1 MEETRV
7 YQPEQ
12 TVATGTYLG
21 PYEILNLVGTGGMG
35 HVYRARDSRLGREV
49 ALKTLPAS
57 IASNRDRLDRFEK
70 EARLASSL
78 NHPNIV
84 TIYDIGESNS
94 IPYIAMELVAGS
106 TLREILGQG
115 PMPPSQL
122 VNVALQI
129 ADGLAKAHDA
139 GIVHRDLKPENVMVT
154 TDGLAKILDFG
165 IGKHQFTG
173 SISSSAETVQATAGL
188 TTPSIIIGTANYMS
202 PEQAAGRE
210 VDFRSDQ
217 FSFGSALY
225 EMTTGRQPFSRDTAV
240 QTMSAIIAE
249 SPQPIGVVSR
259 SLPDPLRDIMLRC
272 LQKDPNKR
280 YASTRDLAADLRKLS
295 SLLQAGEVELT
306 RPPRTLT
313 VGKRARLTAAVMLG
327 AIVLILGSTIVSP
340 KIRQFLSRSEIV
352 EPIPSAKNVLVL
364 PFRSIGENVDD
375 QEFAAGL
382 TAALNSALTHLTTI
396 PSLQVAPS
404 SEVASRHITNPED
417 AKKILGAN
425 LVVTGTTEHE
435 GDALRVSWNV
445 VDTATFKQLR
455 TRTIS
460 VKLSELS
467 AVENRTIGGV
477 LETLELDLKPAD
489 REALTLHDT
498 QVPAAKDFYLRA
510 RGYLQEYD
518 KPENIAHAISLFEDA
533 RNLDPG
539 YSLAYAGLG
548 EAYWRKY
555 QKTQQTEWIDSAQ
568 EACKK
573 ALIPNEKLAAAH
585 GCLAT
590 VNSGTGHYEEAI
602 KEFQRALESEPTND
616 EFRRELARTEEK
628 LGKIQDA
635 EKTLQQAI
643 TLRPHYWANYN
654 LLGHF
659 YFNQGRYADAAEM
672 FSQVIKLAPDSLY
685 GYSNLG
691 GTYVRLGRY
700 SDAIPMFE
708 RSASIR
714 PTATAYSNL
723 ATAYFNRRRF
733 IEAASQFEKAAKLD
747 EKNYAIWGNLGDAY
761 YWAPGMRSQAPD
773 AYRKAIALGEEA
785 AKVNPRDAIL
795 LSRIAG
801 YYAMND
807 ERQPALGY
815 LNRALGILPNEPSV
829 RLKAALIHNHFK
841 EVDQTLEWLENAAK
855 AGYSITTIR
864 DLPDFDHLWGY
875 RRFQDLLRSN

>member
-21 PYEILNLVGTGGMG
+21 PYEILNLVGTGGTG

-49 ALKTLPAS
+49 AIKTLPAS
-57 IASNRDRLDRFEK
+57 MAGNRDRLDRFEK

-84 TIYDIGESNS
+84 TIYDIGEADS
-94 IPYIAMELVAGS
+94 IPYIAMELVAGR

-115 PMPPSQL
+115 PMPPNQL

-154 TDGLAKILDFG
+154 NDGLAKILDFG
-165 IGKHQFTG
+165 IGKHQLTG
-173 SISSSAETVQATAGL
+173 SISPSAETVQASLEL
-188 TTPSIIIGTANYMS
+188 TNPGTIIGTANYMS
-202 PEQAAGRE
+202 PEQAAARE

-217 FSFGSALY
+217 FSFGSVLY
-225 EMTTGRQPFSRDTAV
+225 EMTTGKQAFRRETAV

-249 SPQPIGVVSR
+249 SPQPITIVHR
-259 SLPDPLRDIMLRC
+259 SLPDRLRDIIVRC
-272 LQKDPNKR
+272 LEKDPNKR
-280 YASTRDLAADLRKLS
+280 YTSTRDLAADLRKLS
-295 SLLQAGEVELT
+295 SLLQAGGAELT

-313 VGKRARLTAAVMLG
+313 LGKRSRLAAAVMLG
-327 AIVLILGSTIVSP
+327 AGVLIAACIAAP
-340 KIRQFLSRSEIV
+340 KLRQFLSRPEMV
-352 EPIPSAKNVLVL
+352 APLPTGKNVLVL
-364 PFRSIGENVDD
+364 PFRSIGGNVDD

-382 TAALNSALTHLTTI
+382 TAALNGALTQLTTI

-404 SEVASRHITNPED
+404 REVSTRHITNAED
-417 AKKILGAN
+417 AKKYLGAN
-425 LVVTGTTEHE
+425 LVVTGSTEHQGE
-435 GDALRVSWNV
+435 ALRVTWNV

-460 VKLSELS
+460 VKMSELS
-467 AVENRTIGGV
+467 AVENRTIDGV
-477 LETLELDLKPAD
+477 LETLELDLTPGD
-489 REALTLHDT
+489 RQTLTSHET
-498 QVPAAKDFYLRA
+498 RVPAAKESYLRGQ
-510 RGYLQEYD
+510 GYLQEFD
-518 KPENIAHAISLFEDA
+518 KPENIAHAISLFEEA
-533 RNLDPG
+533 RNLDPSYG
-539 YSLAYAGLG
+539 LAYAGLG

-555 QKTQQTEWIDSAQ
+555 ENTKQTEWIDSAQ
-568 EACKK
+568 KACQN
-573 ALIPNEKLAAAH
+573 ALMLDERLAAAH

-590 VNSGTGHYEEAI
+590 VHSGTGHYEEAI
-602 KEFQRALESEPTND
+602 KEFQRALEIEPTND
-616 EFRRELARTEEK
+616 DFTRELARAEEK
-628 LGKIQDA
+628 LGKIEDA
-635 EKTLQQAI
+635 ERTLRQAI

-654 LLGHF
+654 LLGRF
-659 YFNQGRYADAAEM
+659 YFNRGHYAKAADM
-672 FSQVIKLAPDSLY
+672 FSEVTKLAPDSLY

-691 GTYVRLGRY
+691 GAQIRLGLY
-700 SDAIPMFE
+700 SDAIPNFE
-708 RSASIR
+708 RSTAIR
-714 PTATAYSNL
+714 PTGLAYSNL

-733 IEAASQFEKAAKLD
+733 LEAATAFEKATKLD

-785 AKVNPRDAIL
+785 AKVNARDAIL

-801 YYAMND
+801 YYAMID
-807 ERQPALGY
+807 EKQPALAY
-815 LNRALGILPNEPSV
+815 LKRALDILPDEPSV
-829 RLKAALIHNHFK
+829 RFKAALIHNHFK
-841 EVDQTLEWLENAAK
+841 DVDQTLDWLEKATK
-855 AGYSITTIR
+855 AGYSLTTIR

>member
-21 PYEILNLVGTGGMG
+21 PYEILNLIGTGGMG

-49 ALKTLPAS
+49 AIKTLPAS
-57 IASNRDRLDRFEK
+57 MADNRDRLDRFEK

-84 TIYDIGESNS
+84 TIYDIGEERS
-94 IPYIAMELVAGS
+94 IPYIAMELVAGR

-115 PMPPSQL
+115 PMPRNQL

-154 TDGLAKILDFG
+154 DDGLAKILDFG

-173 SISSSAETVQATAGL
+173 PISSSAETVQGTVGL
-188 TTPSIIIGTANYMS
+188 TNPGTIIGTTNYMS
-202 PEQAAGRE
+202 PEQAAGRQ

-217 FSFGSALY
+217 FSFGSVLY
-225 EMTTGRQPFSRDTAV
+225 EMTTGRQAFSRETAV
-240 QTMSAIIAE
+240 QTMSAIIGE
-249 SPQPIGVVSR
+249 SPQPVGVANR
-259 SLPDPLRDIMLRC
+259 PLPDPLRDIMTRC
-272 LQKDPNKR
+272 LEKDPNKR

-295 SLLQAGEVELT
+295 SLLQAGGAEPT
-306 RPPRTLT
+306 RPPRT
-313 VGKRARLTAAVMLG
+313 VGKRARLTAALMVG
-327 AIVLILGSTIVSP
+327 AIVLILGSTIVAP
-340 KIRQFLSRSEIV
+340 KIRQFLSRSAIV

-364 PFRSIGENVDD
+364 PFRTLGGNVDD

-382 TAALNSALTHLTTI
+382 TAALNGALTQLTTI

-404 SEVASRHITNPED
+404 SEVSSRHITTPED
-417 AKKILGAN
+417 AKKFLGAN
-425 LVVTGTTEHE
+425 LVVSGTTEHQ
-435 GDALRVSWNV
+435 GDALRVTWNV
-445 VDTATFKQLR
+445 VDTTTFKQLR

-460 VKLSELS
+460 VKMSELS
-467 AVENRTIGGV
+467 AVENRTIEGV

-489 REALTLHDT
+489 REAFRLHDT
-498 QVPAAKDFYLRA
+498 QVPAAKDSYLRA
-510 RGYLQEYD
+510 RGYLQEFD
-518 KPENIAHAISLFEDA
+518 KPENIAHAISLFEEA

-555 QKTQQTEWIDSAQ
+555 EKTQQTEWIDSAQ
-568 EACKK
+568 KACQK
-573 ALIPNEKLAAAH
+573 ALTSNEKLAAAH

-590 VNSGTGHYEEAI
+590 VNGGTGHYEEAI
-602 KEFQRALESEPTND
+602 KEFQRALESELTND
-616 EFRRELARTEEK
+616 EFRRELARAEEK

-654 LLGHF
+654 SLGRF

-691 GTYVRLGRY
+691 GAYVRLGRY
-700 SDAIPMFE
+700 SDAIPVFE

-723 ATAYFNRRRF
+723 ATAYFNKRRF
-733 IEAASQFEKAAKLD
+733 LEAASQFEKAAKLD
-747 EKNYAIWGNLGDAY
+747 EKNYIIWGNLGDAY
-761 YWAPGMRSQAPD
+761 YWAPGMRFQAPD

-807 ERQPALGY
+807 ERQLALGN
-815 LNRALGILPNEPSV
+815 LKRALEILPNEPSV
-829 RLKAALIHNHFK
+829 RLKAALVHNHFK
-841 EVDQTLEWLENAAK
+841 EVDQTLEWLEKAVK

>member
-1 MEETRV
+1 MEETRI

-21 PYEILNLVGTGGMG
+21 PYEILNLVGTGGTG

-49 ALKTLPAS
+49 AIKTLPAEV
-57 IASNRDRLDRFEK
+57 AGNRDRLDRFEK

-84 TIYDIGESNS
+84 TIYDIGESS
-94 IPYIAMELVAGS
+94 GIPYIAMELVAGK

-115 PMPPSQL
+115 PMPLHQL

-154 TDGLAKILDFG
+154 DDGLAKILDFG
-165 IGKHQFTG
+165 IGKHQLTG
-173 SISSSAETVQATAGL
+173 SISPSAETVQETVEL
-188 TTPSIIIGTANYMS
+188 TNPGTIIGTANYMS
-202 PEQAAGRE
+202 PEQAAARE
-210 VDFRSDQ
+210 ADFRSDQ
-217 FSFGSALY
+217 FSFGSVLY
-225 EMTTGRQPFSRDTAV
+225 EMTTGRQAFRRETAV

-249 SPQPIGVVSR
+249 SPQPVSIVNR
-259 SLPDPLRDIMLRC
+259 SLPDPLRDIIVRC
-272 LQKDPNKR
+272 LEKDPNKR

-295 SLLQAGEVELT
+295 SLLPAGGAELT
-306 RPPRTLT
+306 RPPRTLM
-313 VGKRARLTAAVMLG
+313 VAKRARLAAAVMLG
-327 AIVLILGSTIVSP
+327 AGVLIVAYIAAP
-340 KIRQFLSRSEIV
+340 KLRQFLSRPEIV
-352 EPIPSAKNVLVL
+352 APLPSGKNVLVL
-364 PFRSIGENVDD
+364 PFHTKNVED

-382 TAALNSALTHLTTI
+382 TATLTAALTQLTTI
-396 PSLQVAPS
+396 SSLQVAP
-404 SEVASRHITNPED
+404 ASDVSTRHINNAED
-417 AKKILGAN
+417 ARRYLGAN
-425 LVVTGTTEHE
+425 LVVTGTTEHQ
-435 GDALRVSWNV
+435 GDTLRVSWNV
-445 VDTATFKQLR
+445 VDTATSKQLR
-455 TRTIS
+455 TDTIS
-460 VKLSELS
+460 VKMSELP
-467 AVENRTIGGV
+467 AVENRTIEGV
-477 LETLELDLKPAD
+477 LKTLELDVKPIN

-498 QVPAAKDFYLRA
+498 RVPAAKDSYLRA

-518 KPENIAHAISLFEDA
+518 KPENIAHAISLFEEA
-533 RNLDPG
+533 RKIDPG
-539 YSLAYAGLG
+539 YSAAYAGLG

-568 EACKK
+568 KACQK
-573 ALIPNEKLAAAH
+573 ALTSNEKLAAAH

-654 LLGHF
+654 SLGHF

-691 GTYVRLGRY
+691 GAYVRLGRY

-733 IEAASQFEKAAKLD
+733 LEAANEFEKAAKLD

-807 ERQPALGY
+807 ERQPALGN
-815 LNRALGILPNEPSV
+815 LKRALEILPNEPSV

-841 EVDQTLEWLENAAK
+841 EVDQTLEWLEKAAK

>member
-49 ALKTLPAS
+49 AIKTLPAS
-57 IASNRDRLDRFEK
+57 MAGDRDRLDRFEK

-84 TIYDIGESNS
+84 TIYDIGEERS
-94 IPYIAMELVAGS
+94 IPYIAMELVAGR

-115 PMPPSQL
+115 PMPSNQL

-154 TDGLAKILDFG
+154 DDGLAKILDFG

-173 SISSSAETVQATAGL
+173 PISSSAETVQGTVGL
-188 TTPSIIIGTANYMS
+188 TNPGTIVGTTNYMS
-202 PEQAAGRE
+202 PEQAAGRQ

-217 FSFGSALY
+217 FSFGSVLY
-225 EMTTGRQPFSRDTAV
+225 EMTTGRQAFSRETAV
-240 QTMSAIIAE
+240 QTMSAIIGE
-249 SPQPIGVVSR
+249 SPQNVVSR
-259 SLPDPLRDIMLRC
+259 SLPDPLRDIMTRC
-272 LQKDPNKR
+272 LEKDPNKR
-280 YASTRDLAADLRKLS
+280 YGSTRDLAADLRKLS
-295 SLLQAGEVELT
+295 ALLQATGAELI
-306 RPPRTLT
+306 RPARTL
-313 VGKRARLTAAVMLG
+313 GKRARLTAAVTVG
-327 AIVLILGSTIVSP
+327 AIVLILGSTIVAP
-340 KIRQFLSRSEIV
+340 KIRQFLSRSAIV

-364 PFRSIGENVDD
+364 PFRTIGGNVDD

-382 TAALNSALTHLTTI
+382 TAALNGALTQLTTI

-404 SEVASRHITNPED
+404 SEVNSRHITNLED
-417 AKKILGAN
+417 AKKFLGAN
-425 LVVTGTTEHE
+425 LVVSGTTEHQ
-435 GDALRVSWNV
+435 GDALRVTWNV

-467 AVENRTIGGV
+467 AVENRTIEGV

-498 QVPAAKDFYLRA
+498 QVPAAKDSYLRA

-518 KPENIAHAISLFEDA
+518 KPENIAHAISLFEEA
-533 RNLDPG
+533 RNLDSG

-568 EACKK
+568 KACQK
-573 ALIPNEKLAAAH
+573 ALTSNEKLAAAH

-654 LLGHF
+654 SLGHF

-691 GTYVRLGRY
+691 GAYIRLGRY
-700 SDAIPMFE
+700 SDAIPVFE
-708 RSASIR
+708 RSVSIR
-714 PTATAYSNL
+714 PTALAYSNL
-723 ATAYFNRRRF
+723 ATTYFNRRRF
-733 IEAASQFEKAAKLD
+733 LEAASQFEKAAKLD

-761 YWAPGMRSQAPD
+761 YWAPGMRSQASD

-807 ERQPALGY
+807 ERQPALHY

-829 RLKAALIHNHFK
+829 RYKAALIHNHFK
-841 EVDQTLEWLENAAK
+841 EVDQTLEWLEKAAK

>member
-1 MEETRV
+1 
-7 YQPEQ
+7 
-12 TVATGTYLG
+12 
-21 PYEILNLVGTGGMG
+21 
-35 HVYRARDSRLGREV
+35 
-49 ALKTLPAS
+49 
-57 IASNRDRLDRFEK
+57 
-70 EARLASSL
+70 
-78 NHPNIV
+78 
-84 TIYDIGESNS
+84 
-94 IPYIAMELVAGS
+94 
-106 TLREILGQG
+106 
-115 PMPPSQL
+115 
-122 VNVALQI
+122 
-129 ADGLAKAHDA
+129 
-139 GIVHRDLKPENVMVT
+139 
-154 TDGLAKILDFG
+154 
-165 IGKHQFTG
+165 
-173 SISSSAETVQATAGL
+173 
-188 TTPSIIIGTANYMS
+188 
-202 PEQAAGRE
+202 
-210 VDFRSDQ
+210 
-217 FSFGSALY
+217 
-225 EMTTGRQPFSRDTAV
+225 
-240 QTMSAIIAE
+240 
-249 SPQPIGVVSR
+249 
-259 SLPDPLRDIMLRC
+259 
-272 LQKDPNKR
+272 
-280 YASTRDLAADLRKLS
+280 
-295 SLLQAGEVELT
+295 
-306 RPPRTLT
+306 
-313 VGKRARLTAAVMLG
+313 VGKRARLTAALMVG
-327 AIVLILGSTIVSP
+327 AIVLILGSTIVAP
-340 KIRQFLSRSEIV
+340 KIRQFLSRSENV

-364 PFRSIGENVDD
+364 PFRTIGGNVDD

-382 TAALNSALTHLTTI
+382 TAALNGALTQLTTI

-404 SEVASRHITNPED
+404 SEVSSRHITDVED
-417 AKKILGAN
+417 AKKFLGAN
-425 LVVTGTTEHE
+425 LVVSGTTEHQ
-435 GDALRVSWNV
+435 GDALRVTWNV
-445 VDTATFKQLR
+445 VDTTTFKQLR

-460 VKLSELS
+460 VKMSELS
-467 AVENRTIGGV
+467 AVENRTIEGV

-498 QVPAAKDFYLRA
+498 QVPAAKDSYLRA
-510 RGYLQEYD
+510 RGYLQEFD
-518 KPENIAHAISLFEDA
+518 KPENIAHAISLFEEA

-568 EACKK
+568 KACQK
-573 ALIPNEKLAAAH
+573 ALTSNEKLAAAH

-654 LLGHF
+654 SLGKF

-691 GTYVRLGRY
+691 GAYVQLGRY
-700 SDAIPMFE
+700 SDAIPVFE

-723 ATAYFNRRRF
+723 ATAYFNKRRYLD
-733 IEAASQFEKAAKLD
+733 AASQSEKAAKLD
-747 EKNYAIWGNLGDAY
+747 EKNYGVWGNLGDAY

-807 ERQPALGY
+807 ERQRAFDY

-841 EVDQTLEWLENAAK
+841 EVDQTLEWLEKAAK